1 MSRVAL
7 VRTDIH
13 HINDARSLNTANRIA
28 SIKFI
33 VDTPSTDTQF
43 LNVYVPV
50 LEKVRRMLGSSV
62 LVLVRDVTWE
72 LDYEKV
78 KHKGIKI

>member
-7 VRTDIH
+7 VRTDVH
-13 HINDARSLNTANRIA
+13 LKDAPTLSTANRIA
-28 SIKFI
+28 SISFL
-33 VDTPSTDTQF
+33 VDTTPDTQF

-50 LEKVRRMLGSSV
+50 LEKVRKMLGSSV
-62 LVLVRDVTWE
+62 LVQVRDVTWE

-78 KHKGIKI
+78 KHKGIKV